1 MDSKWLIDFVSE
13 FITENNVGAEVSGAI
28 PMENEMVAVFEK
40 KGDHLE
46 IDLVQEDIYYNK
58 KGV

>member
-1 MDSKWLIDFVSE
+1 MNCEWLIDFVTE
-13 FITENNVGAEVSGAI
+13 FITENNAGAEVGGVI
-28 PMENEMVAVFEK
+28 PVEDEMVVVFNK

-46 IDLVQEDIYYNK
+46 IDLVQEDVYYNK

>member
-1 MDSKWLIDFVSE
+1 MNDEWLIDFVSE

-28 PMENEMVAVFEK
+28 PMENGMVAIFKK

-46 IDLVQEDIYYNK
+46 IDLVQERCLPQ
-58 KGV
+58 

>member
-1 MDSKWLIDFVSE
+1 MNSIWLVDFVSQ
-13 FITENNVGAEVSGAI
+13 FINENNVGAEVDGAI
-28 PMENEMVAVFEK
+28 PMENKMVVVFKK

-46 IDLVQEDIYYNK
+46 IDLVQEDVYYNK

>member
-1 MDSKWLIDFVSE
+1 MNCEWFIDFVSE
-13 FITENNVGAEVSGAI
+13 FITENNVGADVSGAV
-28 PMENEMVAVFEK
+28 PMENKMVAVFK
-40 KGDHLE
+40 KVGDHLE